1 MKGVK
6 SKMIN
11 KELIELQKGCKA
23 TCVVIQNEDIQK
35 LDSKVLISSNC
46 EDNELLKI
54 FKEKISKTDEGF
66 EFLVIE
72 KIDKIELDKQDRF
85 YQIVKDREFNGI
97 LLPEDV
103 VIVLTVENKDKLK
116 NISSD
121 LYNLCVVA
129 F

>member
-1 MKGVK
+1 MKGAK

-54 FKEKISKTDEGF
+54 FKEKISKTDERF

-72 KIDKIELDKQDRF
+72 KIDEIELDKQDRF

-116 NISSD
+116 NISSE
-121 LYNLCVVA
+121 LHNLCVVA

>member
-1 MKGVK
+1 
-6 SKMIN
+6 MIN

-35 LDSKVLISSNC
+35 LDSMVLISSNC

-54 FKEKISKTDEGF
+54 FKEKISKTDERF

>member
-23 TCVVIQNEDIQK
+23 TCVVIQNEDMQK

-46 EDNELLKI
+46 EHNELLKI
-54 FKEKISKTDEGF
+54 FKEKISKTDERF

-72 KIDKIELDKQDRF
+72 KIDEIELDKQDRF

>member
-1 MKGVK
+1 MKGAK

-23 TCVVIQNEDIQK
+23 TCVVIQNEDMQK

-54 FKEKISKTDEGF
+54 FKEKISKTDERF

-72 KIDKIELDKQDRF
+72 KIDEIELDKQDRF

>member
-1 MKGVK
+1 M
-6 SKMIN
+6 MNID
-11 KELIELQKGCKA
+11 LIELQKGCKA
-23 TCVVIQNEDIQK
+23 TCAIIQNEDIEK
-35 LDSKVLISSNC
+35 LNSKILINSKC
-46 EDNELLKI
+46 KDNELLKI
-54 FKEKISKTDEGF
+54 FKEKISKTDEKF

-72 KIDKIELDKQDRF
+72 EIDKLELDKQDKF

-103 VIVLTVENKDKLK
+103 VIVLTVENKDRLK
-116 NISSD
+116 NISSE

>member
-1 MKGVK
+1 M
-6 SKMIN
+6 MN

-54 FKEKISKTDEGF
+54 FKEKISKTDERF

-116 NISSD
+116 NISSE
-121 LYNLCVVA
+121 LHNLCVVA

>member
-1 MKGVK
+1 MKGAK

-23 TCVVIQNEDIQK
+23 TCVVIENEDIQK

-54 FKEKISKTDEGF
+54 FKEKISKTDERF

-72 KIDKIELDKQDRF
+72 KIDEIELDKQDRF

>member
-23 TCVVIQNEDIQK
+23 TCVVIQNEDMQK

-46 EDNELLKI
+46 EHNELLKI
-54 FKEKISKTDEGF
+54 FKEKISKTDERF

-72 KIDKIELDKQDRF
+72 KIDEIELDKQDRF

-116 NISSD
+116 NISSG

>member
-1 MKGVK
+1 MKGAK

-23 TCVVIQNEDIQK
+23 TCVVIENEDIQK

-54 FKEKISKTDEGF
+54 FKEKISKTDERF

-72 KIDKIELDKQDRF
+72 KIDEIELDKQDRF

-97 LLPEDV
+97 LLPEDF

>member
-1 MKGVK
+1 M
-6 SKMIN
+6 MNID
-11 KELIELQKGCKA
+11 LIELQKGCKA
-23 TCVVIQNEDIQK
+23 TCAVIQNEDIEK
-35 LDSKVLISSNC
+35 LDSKILINSNC

-54 FKEKISKTDEGF
+54 FKEKISKADEKF

-72 KIDKIELDKQDRF
+72 EIDKLELDKQDKF

-103 VIVLTVENKDKLK
+103 VIVLTVENKDRLK
-116 NISSD
+116 NISSE
-121 LYNLCVVA
+121 LHHLCVVA

>member
-1 MKGVK
+1 MKGAK

-23 TCVVIQNEDIQK
+23 TCVVIRNEDIQK
-35 LDSKVLISSNC
+35 LDSKVLIGSNC

-54 FKEKISKTDEGF
+54 FKEKISKTDERF

-72 KIDKIELDKQDRF
+72 KIDEIELDKQDRF

-116 NISSD
+116 NISSG

>member
-1 MKGVK
+1 M
-6 SKMIN
+6 MN

-54 FKEKISKTDEGF
+54 FKEKISKTDERF

>member
-1 MKGVK
+1 MQET
-6 SKMIN
+6 SASF
-11 KELIELQKGCKA
+11 LPSL
-23 TCVVIQNEDIQK
+23 T
-35 LDSKVLISSNC
+35 LS
-46 EDNELLKI
+46 
-54 FKEKISKTDEGF
+54 KEKISKANEKF
-66 EFLVIE
+66 EILVIE
-72 KIDKIELDKQDRF
+72 EVDKLEIDKQDKF

-116 NISSD
+116 NISSE

>member
-54 FKEKISKTDEGF
+54 FKEKISKTDERF

-72 KIDKIELDKQDRF
+72 KIDKLELDKQDRF

-116 NISSD
+116 NISSE
-121 LYNLCVVA
+121 LHNLCVVA

>member
-1 MKGVK
+1 
-6 SKMIN
+6 MIN

-23 TCVVIQNEDIQK
+23 TCVVIQNEDIEK

-54 FKEKISKTDEGF
+54 FKEKISKTDERF

-72 KIDKIELDKQDRF
+72 KIDEIELDKQDRF

>member
-1 MKGVK
+1 
-6 SKMIN
+6 MIN

-54 FKEKISKTDEGF
+54 FKEKISKTDERF

-72 KIDKIELDKQDRF
+72 KIDEIELDKQDRF

>member
-54 FKEKISKTDEGF
+54 FKKKISKTDERF

>member
-1 MKGVK
+1 M
-6 SKMIN
+6 MNID
-11 KELIELQKGCKA
+11 LIELQKGCKA
-23 TCVVIQNEDIQK
+23 TCAVIQNEDIEK
-35 LDSKVLISSNC
+35 LNSKILINSNC

-54 FKEKISKTDEGF
+54 FKERISKADEKF

-72 KIDKIELDKQDRF
+72 EIDKLELDKQDKF

-103 VIVLTVENKDKLK
+103 VIVLTVENKDRLK
-116 NISSD
+116 NISSE
-121 LYNLCVVA
+121 LHNLCVVA

>member
-1 MKGVK
+1 
-6 SKMIN
+6 MIN

-35 LDSKVLISSNC
+35 LDSMVLISSNC

>member
-1 MKGVK
+1 M
-6 SKMIN
+6 MNID
-11 KELIELQKGCKA
+11 LIELQKGCKA
-23 TCVVIQNEDIQK
+23 TCAVIQNEDIEK

-54 FKEKISKTDEGF
+54 FKEEISKANEKF

-72 KIDKIELDKQDRF
+72 KIDKLELDKQDRF

-103 VIVLTVENKDKLK
+103 IIVLTVENKDKLK
-116 NISSD
+116 NISSE
-121 LYNLCVVA
+121 LYNLCAVA

>member
-1 MKGVK
+1 MKGAK

-23 TCVVIQNEDIQK
+23 TCVVIQNEDMQK

-54 FKEKISKTDEGF
+54 FKEKISKTDERF

-72 KIDKIELDKQDRF
+72 KIDEIELDKQDRF

-121 LYNLCVVA
+121 LYHLCVVA